1 MRPMPGVPRMTPR
14 RIGLLGGSFNPA
26 HAGHLHISREALRR
40 LGLDEVWWVVS
51 PQNPL
56 KGHDDMAALERRLA
70 GARAAADDPRLRV
83 EAPEVALGTRYTVDT
98 VAALRRCYPMA
109 RFVWLMGADILP
121 QLPRWKNWQR
131 LFRQVPI
138 AVFDR
143 PGDRFRALAGPAARR
158 FADARL
164 FTDLQRLPA
173 LPPPAWC
180 FIRCPLDT
188 HSATAIRAARKS
200 A

>member
-1 MRPMPGVPRMTPR
+1 MQVMPGVPRSTER

-26 HAGHLHISREALRR
+26 HPGHLHISREALRR

-56 KGHDDMAALERRLA
+56 KGTDEMAVLDRRLA
-70 GARAAADDPRLRV
+70 SARAIARDRRV
-83 EAPEVALGTRYTVDT
+83 QVAAPEVALGTRFTVDT
-98 VAALRRCYPMA
+98 VAALRRCFPMA

-121 QLPRWKNWQR
+121 QLPHWKHWQR
-131 LFRQVPI
+131 LFHQVPI

-143 PGDRFRALAGPAARR
+143 PGYRYAALAGPAARR
-158 FADARL
+158 FAEARI

-180 FIRCPLDT
+180 FIRCPLDA
-188 HSATAIRAARKS
+188 HSATAIRAGCMTP
-200 A
+200 

>member
-1 MRPMPGVPRMTPR
+1 MRPMPGVPRTTPR

-56 KGHDDMAALERRLA
+56 KGTDGMAALERRLA
-70 GARAAADDPRLRV
+70 GARAVARDKRV
-83 EAPEVALGTRYTVDT
+83 RVAAPEAALGTRYTVDT
-98 VAALRRCYPMA
+98 VAALRRYFPMA

-121 QLPRWKNWQR
+121 QLPRWKHWQR
-131 LFRQVPI
+131 LFRKVPI
-138 AVFDR
+138 GVFDR
-143 PGDRFRALAGPAARR
+143 PGYRFQALAGVAARR
-158 FADARL
+158 FAAARL
-164 FTDLQRLPA
+164 FTDLRRLPA

-180 FIRCPLDT
+180 FIRCPLDS
-188 HSATAIRAARKS
+188 HSATAIRTGRTTP
-200 A
+200 